1 MTGSMSMTDTMASP
15 VDGTMPITSTDMMA
29 GMGDMAVIGV
39 PDERWGEV
47 GCAYVVPA
55 AGASL
60 TEQQVIEHCG
70 RYLAK
75 YKIPKQVVITDRI
88 ERTASGKSQKH
99 LLLERWRAQFSTARA

>member
-1 MTGSMSMTDTMASP
+1 MSAPDTPTLIAALSRVLPADCLITDSGLLRAYEC
-15 VDGTMPITSTDMMA
+15 DGLMLIREQPL
-29 GMGDMAVIGV
+29 AVAL
-39 PDERWGEV
+39 PT
-47 GCAYVVPA
+47 
-55 AGASL
+55 